1 MGRLVRIPKQVNV
14 DLSISGVVESMLNPG
29 LGGLQPQPKT
39 MISEDS
45 YLERVAK
52 YVPAEILAFSVFIN
66 AILDQAMK
74 TGGKFALMAG
84 MPVSTISLIA
94 LFAGAIATPFFI
106 WYVREDGDAWITNAI
121 MATLAYPFWAYAL
134 GAVAFN
140 DVRDGNLAAILLA
153 SFTVFSGLVTPR
165 VPRPKRPAK
174 PAALPSA
181 DGGPRLVEPLAS

>member
-1 MGRLVRIPKQVNV
+1 MGRLVRKPKQVNV
-14 DLSISGVVESMLNPG
+14 DLSIAGVVEGMLSQG

-84 MPVSTISLIA
+84 LPVSTISLIA
-94 LFAGAIATPFFI
+94 LFAGAVATPFFI

-134 GAVAFN
+134 GAPAFAEA
-140 DVRDGNLAAILLA
+140 RDGNLAAMLLA
-153 SFTVFSGLVTPR
+153 SFTVASGLARPPL
-165 VPRPKRPAK
+165 PRPKKAAK
-174 PAALPSA
+174 PMVAPVER
-181 DGGPRLVEPLAS
+181 PHLVEPMAS